1 MVRNRKK
8 TVLEHIKTVLN
19 EKQQHFTCT
28 MTDISSQL
36 EELSSIINFNSVMSQ
51 IFTKTDNMP
60 FRRS

>member
-1 MVRNRKK
+1 MVRNRRKN
-8 TVLEHIKTVLN
+8 IKTV
-19 EKQQHFTCT
+19 QRQHYTCT

-36 EELSSIINFNSVMSQ
+36 EELSLIINFNSVMSQ